1 MKSQSNNNQFES
13 FGEEPMMFEV
23 ENRDMPSV
31 STGGWEIVA
40 ILTFL
45 MCLMGILWKA

>member
-1 MKSQSNNNQFES
+1 MKNESNKHLLES

-40 ILTFL
+40 ILGFL